1 MIARLTKRTV
11 DALQAKGVDVFVWDK
26 ELKGFGVKVT
36 PKDRRVFV
44 YQYWTRP
51 PLKRARRRATIG
63 TFPTLA
69 VEQAREAAQ
78 RLALRVA
85 NGEDPAGEASA
96 ARLSA
101 KDATVAAV
109 SEEFLEESI
118 GKLKPRTADEYK
130 RLFKTNIVPALGRKA
145 IADVSLRDVTALHSA
160 NRATPSL
167 ANHVLT
173 LLGTLLIWSE
183 SRGYRPRGS
192 NPVSDVAKY
201 PENYRER
208 FLTAEEVGRLGA
220 ALTKAEREGL
230 RPAPA
235 HRKHPKR
242 EETAKH
248 RTKDAFKLIPADPFA
263 VAAIRFL
270 ALTGWRRSEA
280 LSLKWLDVDLSRGAA
295 TLPHSKTGRSYRAIG
310 APAVALLAALPR
322 LHGSIYV
329 FPSTAKPGGH
339 LSEVRRTWES
349 ARHEAKLDDVRLHD
363 LRHNVA
369 SWAVGGGTSLYLT
382 GALLGHVRAETTQR
396 YAHLQ
401 EDVRKAAADS
411 VSTEIAAALN
421 GKKGAKVVSL
431 RRIRQ

>member
-1 MIARLTKRTV
+1 MIGKLTKRAV
-11 DALQAKGVDVFVWDK
+11 DALRPQDVDSFFWDS

-36 PKDRRVFV
+36 PKARRVFV

-51 PLKRARRRATIG
+51 PLKRVRRRATIG
-63 TFPTLA
+63 TFPAIT
-69 VEQAREAAQ
+69 VEQAREAAH
-78 RLALRVA
+78 RLALRVS

-109 SEEFLEESI
+109 SAEFLTEST
-118 GKLKPRTADEYK
+118 GKLKPRTRAEYE
-130 RLFKTNIVPALGRKA
+130 RLFKANIVPALGKKA

-160 NRATPSL
+160 NRETPSL

-173 LLGTLLIWSE
+173 LLGTLLYWAE
-183 SRGYRPRGS
+183 SRGYRARGT
-192 NPVSDVAKY
+192 NPVRDVEKY

-208 FLTAEEVGRLGA
+208 FLSAEEVGRLGA
-220 ALTKAEREGL
+220 ALTKALERAES
-230 RPAPA
+230 RDTPN
-235 HRKHPKR
+235 
-242 EETAKH
+242 
-248 RTKDAFKLIPADPFA
+248 PADLFA

-270 ALTGWRRSEA
+270 ALTGWRRGEA
-280 LSLKWLDVDLSRGAA
+280 LSLKWSDVDLKRGAA

-310 APAVALLAALPR
+310 APAVALLASLPR
-322 LHGSIYV
+322 LQGSPYV
-329 FPSTAKPGGH
+329 FPSTMKPGHH
-339 LSEVRRTWES
+339 LTEVRKTWDY
-349 ARHEAKLDDVRLHD
+349 ARRGAGLSDVRLHD

-401 EDVRKAAADS
+401 EDARKAAADS
-411 VSTEIAAALN
+411 VSSEIASALE
-421 GKKGAKVVSL
+421 GKKGAKTIPL
-431 RRIRQ
+431 RARQ